1 MPPASR
7 SSRRRRRIAA
17 TTIAAA
23 VAAAMTA
30 ACGVGGAT
38 GAVADAGMP
47 TVATAKASRADL
59 VNTLTLTA
67 EFEPFQ
73 EVEVM
78 AKVAGYLHSI
88 NVDIGDRVRAGQ
100 LLATLELPEM
110 ADDLARAAAGTDE
123 VTAESAGAQGD
134 MTRAQSAHDAAH
146 LSYAR
151 LLDVSKREKGLV
163 PQQDLDE
170 AHARDLVAEAQVA
183 AAASKVAAGENHI
196 RMAQAEESR
205 FKTLEKYTRI
215 TAPFD
220 GVVTKRFAN
229 VGSMIQA
236 GTASQTQAMP
246 IVRLSDNRML
256 RLTVPVPESSVGGI
270 VVGQPVTV
278 RVRSLNRTFDGRV
291 ARFTNRLQTSTRT
304 MDTEIDVA
312 NPGLTL
318 MPGMYAEADLVLQS
332 ASKALVVPLDAV
344 EGLGTATARAYLIEA
359 DRIRIVPIKT
369 GLETATQVEVLGGLH
384 EGDAVIVGRRSGLTD
399 GEQVRARPV
408 TRDANQGK
416 GD

>member
-1 MPPASR
+1 
-7 SSRRRRRIAA
+7 
-17 TTIAAA
+17 
-23 VAAAMTA
+23 
-30 ACGVGGAT
+30 
-38 GAVADAGMP
+38 
-47 TVATAKASRADL
+47 
-59 VNTLTLTA
+59 
-67 EFEPFQ
+67 
-73 EVEVM
+73 
-78 AKVAGYLHSI
+78 
-88 NVDIGDRVRAGQ
+88 
-100 LLATLELPEM
+100 
-110 ADDLARAAAGTDE
+110 
-123 VTAESAGAQGD
+123 

-246 IVRLSDNRML
+246 IVRLSENRVL

-270 VVGQPVTV
+270 TVGQPVTV

-332 ASKALVVPLDAV
+332 ASKALVVPLDGV
-344 EGLGTATARAYLIEA
+344 EGLGTAAARAYLIEA
-359 DRIRIVPIKT
+359 DRIRIVPSQDR
-369 GLETATQVEVLGGLH
+369 ARD
-384 EGDAVIVGRRSGLTD
+384 GDAGGGVERP
-399 GEQVRARPV
+399 AR
-408 TRDANQGK
+408 G
-416 GD
+416 

>member
-1 MPPASR
+1 MLA
-7 SSRRRRRIAA
+7 AA
-17 TTIAAA
+17 TWTVSCGHGNAATEGAADAA
-23 VAAAMTA
+23 V
-30 ACGVGGAT
+30 
-38 GAVADAGMP
+38 P
-47 TVATAKASRADL
+47 IVATARATRTSL

-73 EVEVM
+73 EVDVM
-78 AKVAGYLHSI
+78 AKVAGYVHSI
-88 NVDIGDRVRAGQ
+88 TVDIGDRVHTGQ

-110 ADDLARAAAGTDE
+110 ADDLARAAAGIDE
-123 VTAESAGAQGD
+123 VTAESASAQGE

-146 LSYAR
+146 SSYTR
-151 LLDVSKREKGLV
+151 LLDVSNREKGLV

-183 AAASKVAAGENHI
+183 AAASKATAGQNHI

-246 IVRLSDNRML
+246 IIRLSENRLL
-256 RLTVPVPESSVGGI
+256 RLTVPVPESSVAGI
-270 VVGQPVTV
+270 SIGQTVTV
-278 RVRSLNRTFDGRV
+278 RVRSLNRTFEGRV
-291 ARFTNRLQTSTRT
+291 ARYTNRLQMSTRT
-304 MDTEIDVA
+304 MDTEIDVP
-312 NPGLTL
+312 NPGFTL
-318 MPGMYAEADLVLQS
+318 MPGMYAEADIVLQS
-332 ASKALVVPLDAV
+332 SPHALVVPLDAI
-344 EGLGTATARAYLIEA
+344 EGLGSATARAYVVDA
-359 DRIRIVPIKT
+359 DRIRIVPVKT
-369 GLETATQVEVLGGLH
+369 GIETSNEAEVLSGLH
-384 EGDAVIVGRRSGLTD
+384 EGDVVIVGRHSGLTE
-399 GEQVRARPV
+399 GEHVRAKLV
-408 TRDANQGK
+408 ARDANQGK